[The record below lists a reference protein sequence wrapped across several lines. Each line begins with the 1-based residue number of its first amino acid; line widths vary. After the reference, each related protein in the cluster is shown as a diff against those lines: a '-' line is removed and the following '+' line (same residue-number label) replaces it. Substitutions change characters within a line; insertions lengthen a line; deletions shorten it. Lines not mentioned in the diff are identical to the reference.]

1 MDYQLLT
8 WLTYYNNS
16 ISIQFILHIYIFNYL
31 VSSIYKCIFLG
42 KQYFVEN
49 SILLVNYLIL
59 SIPLANPKQ
68 IHHSVLLCF
77 SITTSQNN
85 TNRLVRRADFSSQDK
100 QINYSNCW
108 FIILWRAYTQPFLL
122 HQCHI
127 KSNHLQHFTKFS
139 RRINWRWLATIPT
152 FIFPPPPPTTSPL
165 SNPKNCNIWPVSCL
179 K

>member
-1 MDYQLLT
+1 MTSKARYELLLKVQDQTSCWESFNLIVRNHLFLMVKLRISTLQNPVMDYQLLT

-108 FIILWRAYTQPFLL
+108 FIIL
-122 HQCHI
+122 
-127 KSNHLQHFTKFS
+127 
-139 RRINWRWLATIPT
+139 
-152 FIFPPPPPTTSPL
+152 
-165 SNPKNCNIWPVSCL
+165 
-179 K
+179 